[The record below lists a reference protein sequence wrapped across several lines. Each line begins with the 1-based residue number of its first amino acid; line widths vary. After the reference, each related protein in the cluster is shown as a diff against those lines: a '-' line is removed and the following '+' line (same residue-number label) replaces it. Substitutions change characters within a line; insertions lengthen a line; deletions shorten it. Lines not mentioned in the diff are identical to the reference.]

1 MKTILCFTLTLLT
14 FGMLTLVSNAF
25 AQGNSP
31 EFVVRVIYFHP
42 NDIEPQ
48 EDSVNTLK
56 ALMKDIQTFYADEM
70 ERHGYGRKTFRLET
84 DENENVMLHYVRGN
98 FDHPNYVQ
106 TIPVNEIRDRL
117 DFSQKII
124 YLIWVDRYTPDGR
137 RSSGGGIGS
146 GETVRGSAWVS
157 PLNFDSE
164 LYRGVWATITHEI
177 GHAFGLQHDFRSDT
191 YILSYGDVDKR
202 SELSSCAAKW
212 LDVHKYFNPNSST
225 VNDNTVVQML
235 PPSLDEPPATFRFKF
250 EISDS
255 DGLHQVMLYAHK
267 GIGLIECK
275 ELSGFSSTVEFITD
289 KFYSST
295 TNNYG
300 LLVMDRHGNFMNDHY
315 EIDLSRLLPSPEVVS
330 IPDSNLTSAIRKSG
344 RGLPPDSNIT
354 QLNML
359 VLTKL
364 IANNREI
371 NDLTGLEHATRLE
384 DLRLKSNNINNIN
397 SLAGL
402 TKLNV
407 LDLSDNQISDVSP
420 LKGLTNLQEL
430 YLQGNPIQN
439 REPLRE
445 LLRKNPD
452 IKIYLKNE
460 REPLPVNLSHFRAE
474 HTNVGVVLKWTTESE
489 VDNAGFYI
497 YRSTTR
503 DSEFKI
509 VNPTM
514 IQGAGTTGKRNNYTW
529 TDTTAKPNTVYY
541 YRIEDVSHAGVRE
554 QLATVRLRGHISA
567 KGKLT
572 TLWADLKPEE

>member
-1 MKTILCFTLTLLT
+1 MKTTLCFTLTLITFITLT
-14 FGMLTLVSNAF
+14 FVPNSF
-25 AQGNSP
+25 AQDNSP
-31 EFVVRVIYFHP
+31 EYIVRVIYFHP

-56 ALMKDIQTFYADEM
+56 AMMKDIQTFFADEM

-84 DENENVMLHYVRGN
+84 DESENVMLHYMKGN
-98 FDHPNYVQ
+98 FDHANYDQ
-106 TIPVNEIRDRL
+106 TIAVNEIRGRL
-117 DFSQKII
+117 DFSQKNI
-124 YLIWVDRYTPDGR
+124 YLIWVDRYAPDEH

-146 GETVRGSAWVS
+146 GETVRGSAWVF

-191 YILSYGDVDKR
+191 YILSYGDVDRR

-212 LDVHKYFNPNSST
+212 LDVHKYFNPNSSA

-235 PPSLDEPPATFRFKF
+235 PPSLAEPPATFRFKF

-275 ELSGFSSTVEFITD
+275 ELSGKSSTVEFITD
-289 KFYSST
+289 KFYSIT

-300 LLVMDRHGNFMNDHY
+300 LLVMDRYGNFMNDHY
-315 EIDLSRLLPSPEVVS
+315 EIDLSRLLPLPKVVS
-330 IPDSNLTSAIRKSG
+330 IPDSNLTAAIRKSG
-344 RGLPPDSNIT
+344 RGLPPNSNIT

-384 DLRLKSNNINNIN
+384 ELRLNSNNISNIN

-420 LKGLTNLQEL
+420 LKGLVNLQEL
-430 YLQGNPIQN
+430 HIYGNPIKDKK
-439 REPLRE
+439 PLLE

-452 IKIYLKNE
+452 VRIYLKSG

-474 HTNVGVVLKWTTESE
+474 HTNAGVVLKWTTESE

-497 YRSTTR
+497 YRSKTK
-503 DSEFKI
+503 DGEFRV
-509 VNPTM
+509 VNATM
-514 IQGAGTTGKRNNYTW
+514 IQGAGTTGERNEYTW

-541 YRIEDVSHAGVRE
+541 YRIEDVSHAGARE
-554 QLATVRLRGHISA
+554 QLATVRLRGLVSA
-567 KGKLT
+567 RGKLT
-572 TLWADLKPEE
+572 TIWADLKTVE